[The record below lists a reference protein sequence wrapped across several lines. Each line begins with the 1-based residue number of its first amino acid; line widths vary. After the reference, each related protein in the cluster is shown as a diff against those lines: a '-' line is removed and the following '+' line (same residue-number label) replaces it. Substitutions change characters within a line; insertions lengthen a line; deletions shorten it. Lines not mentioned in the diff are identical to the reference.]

1 MARFGQIVK
10 MKPLINV
17 SLRYGVL
24 AGVIGSTLLLGLY
37 YMDRHPFLIPVFIDF
52 RIFLFGVFIFF
63 TLREIRDYHQQG
75 ILYFWQGLSGS
86 FLFTIAY
93 AIISALLLVL
103 FMAAVPEFLETY
115 VSLSI
120 EQLEKMP
127 ADVVER
133 IGQEAYAL
141 NLKLLPETSI
151 WDLAFLYIVQS
162 FLISL
167 FVSIILSVILRRQ
180 PKT

>member
-17 SLRYGVL
+17 PLRYGVL
-24 AGVIGSTLLLGLY
+24 AGVIGSALLVGLY

-63 TLREIRDYHQQG
+63 TLQEIRDYHQQG

-86 FLFTIAY
+86 FLFTVAY
-93 AIISALLLVL
+93 AVISALLLVL
-103 FMAAVPEFLETY
+103 FIAAVPRFLETY

-127 ADVVER
+127 ADVIDR
-133 IGQEAYAL
+133 IGKDAYTR
-141 NLKLLPETSI
+141 NLELLPATSI
-151 WDLAFLYIVQS
+151 SDLAFLYIVQS

-180 PKT
+180 AKT